1 MMPTGDD
8 PSVITSTKREPQ
20 KERRTSQR
28 RTQKERRGAKE
39 DDVGLNEIVA
49 LIRELGETQRSY
61 QARENER
68 HDRDIERLSKQMEE
82 MKADSDERM
91 AAIQK
96 TVAKWTQRAL
106 IVTGVVITL
115 LFLIRMIGP
124 TVFREAIR
132 AFLPGP

>member
-1 MMPTGDD
+1 M
-8 PSVITSTKREPQ
+8 
-20 KERRTSQR
+20 
-28 RTQKERRGAKE
+28 
-39 DDVGLNEIVA
+39 GLNEIVA